1 MELNVVDLNH
11 YKFKKAQKEEDPY
24 HNLYYK
30 NKKQRLD
37 FEEEEIKIL
46 LDFFD
51 ECTEFLKKGEIG
63 LIEQNELELVDNDR
77 KFIAEYQRIKRLIE
91 YNVEIHKEYVMLDY
105 EDVSFLFSEIQVHNF
120 SLDNEI
126 EQKRLQ
132 KYRTIMEKLDKI
144 LAYDEKPFI

>member
-1 MELNVVDLNH
+1 M
-11 YKFKKAQKEEDPY
+11 
-24 HNLYYK
+24 
-30 NKKQRLD
+30 D
-37 FEEEEIKIL
+37 FL
-46 LDFFD
+46 D